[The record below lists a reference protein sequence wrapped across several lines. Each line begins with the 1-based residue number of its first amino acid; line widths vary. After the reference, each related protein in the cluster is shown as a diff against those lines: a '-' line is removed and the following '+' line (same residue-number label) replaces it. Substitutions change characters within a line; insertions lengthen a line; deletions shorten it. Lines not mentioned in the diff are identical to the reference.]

1 MLFNQTWQNNFM
13 FHCFLCCNVL
23 ELVSCKPQFKT
34 VILLVIFSHLF
45 SVNNVFLESKP
56 ICWLRLY
63 SLFASST
70 PWDSPIS
77 TWKLQTPETVSCF
90 NGRVY
95 IHRRYELD
103 HFKRPIEED
112 VSSIPWIYLKTYK
125 KLLINLIVLL
135 EWIEYDSSSDSIWTC
150 QKTLT
155 FLMVIQWP
163 W

>member
-1 MLFNQTWQNNFM
+1 M
-13 FHCFLCCNVL
+13 FRCFFVL
-23 ELVSCKPQFKT
+23 QCPRTCQLQASIQDSNSSGKFQSFVQREQHF
-34 VILLVIFSHLF
+34 FGD
-45 SVNNVFLESKP
+45 SKP

-112 VSSIPWIYLKTYK
+112 VSSIPWVYLKIYFFKK
-125 KLLINLIVLL
+125 KLIINLIVFL

-150 QKTLT
+150 QTTLT